1 VSASE
6 LDIHR
11 TAKLMIGQYDAAA
24 VEKAREHVADLQA
37 KCDRDGADV
46 WLQIIVA
53 IETLQQ
59 AKPTHF
65 S

>member
-1 VSASE
+1 
-6 LDIHR
+6 
-11 TAKLMIGQYDAAA
+11 MIGQYDAAA